1 MNKDGN
7 RNNGLD
13 VLKCICAFFVIAIH
27 CKRVPGIPGLVIN
40 AWIFTAVPLFFMI
53 TGFFYQ
59 RTVDHG
65 RVKSQIINVLK
76 LLCWASIFYFVLN
89 GILAIATGSTVDEY
103 IKSYMDLKKALLF
116 LFLCD
121 SPFQG
126 HLWYLSA
133 ILYVLIGIALFEKKW
148 SRKKLYWLIPVLLVG
163 HLVVGKYSMLLLGR
177 KFPMKLVRNEFFP
190 GLTYFLFGDYL
201 YQKKDGLVSTMAEK
215 KKLLAVIAM
224 VLVITS
230 ILVFCFLENRGLN
243 AGIYR
248 GISTAILIPVLFV
261 LFINISAG
269 GGGLLHW
276 LAQVG
281 RKHSTMIYIIHPAL
295 LSLLSIVLQQQSESV
310 LFRWITPVA
319 VFMASYG
326 CSVLFGKMK
335 TLIEKRI
342 DMRIFKTNDT
352 HFLKK

>member
-1 MNKDGN
+1 MNKDEN

-40 AWIFTAVPLFFMI
+40 ALIFTAVPLFFMI

-76 LLCWASIFYFVLN
+76 LLCWASIFYFVFN

-103 IKSYMDLKKALLF
+103 IKSYMNLKKALLF

-163 HLVVGKYSMLLLGR
+163 HLAVGKYSMLLLGR
-177 KFPMKLVRNEFFP
+177 KFPMKLVRNEFSP
-190 GLTYFLFGDYL
+190 GLTYFLLGDYL
-201 YQKKDGLVSTMAEK
+201 YQKKDGFVSTMTEK
-215 KKLLAVIAM
+215 KKLLAVIAI

-230 ILVFCFLENRGLN
+230 ILESRFLASKGLD
-243 AGIYR
+243 AGIER
-248 GISTAILIPVLFV
+248 GISSDFLIPVLF
-261 LFINISAG
+261 ISFMKISHEG
-269 GGGLLHW
+269 RVLHW
-276 LAQVG
+276 FAQIG
-281 RKHSTMIYIIHPAL
+281 RQHSTMIYIIHPAL

-319 VFMASYG
+319 IFLASYG
-326 CSVLFGKMK
+326 CAIMFERIKTSVVA
-335 TLIEKRI
+335 
-342 DMRIFKTNDT
+342 
-352 HFLKK
+352 KKNS